1 MDEKRREKSAE
12 KKRREGKSCGEG
24 RKVIEGGGGEDGIM
38 RCRFRDDAE
47 EKERNERREE
57 GG

>member
-24 RKVIEGGGGEDGIM
+24 RKVIEGGGDGIM

>member
-24 RKVIEGGGGEDGIM
+24 RKVIEGGGGWDNALPIS
-38 RCRFRDDAE
+38 R
-47 EKERNERREE
+47 
-57 GG
+57 

>member
-12 KKRREGKSCGEG
+12 KKRREGKSCGEE
-24 RKVIEGGGGEDGIM
+24 RKVIEGGGEDGIM

>member
-12 KKRREGKSCGEG
+12 KKRREGKSCGER
-24 RKVIEGGGGEDGIM
+24 RKVIEGGEDGIM